1 MRSACSGFFNTTF
14 SMKRKIKIN
23 KTIIAEETELGEG
36 AILLLEKATPPII
49 KLLRRSYNQDPTCIS
64 GDIEFL
70 FDFNGTGL

>member
-1 MRSACSGFFNTTF
+1 MRSACSGFLNTTF

-49 KLLRRSYNQDPTCIS
+49 KLLQRSYKQDPTCIS
-64 GDIEFL
+64 GDISYL
-70 FDFNGTGL
+70 LNIN